1 MDLQYPQARIR
12 LRHFYADPVSPVMK
26 IKVFHEN
33 DAVQYVELE
42 LQEDSQSDPTEY
54 FPEFFH
60 FQGLV

>member
-1 MDLQYPQARIR
+1 
-12 LRHFYADPVSPVMK
+12 MK

-42 LQEDSQSDPTEY
+42 LQEDSQNDPTEY

-60 FQGLV
+60 YQDLV